1 MAHQQKFNGI
11 LLVDKPIGLTS
22 HDVVDKLRKKLS
34 MKRIGHAGTLDPI
47 ASGLLVIL
55 LGMATKISQLITN
68 CDKTYV
74 GEMCLGLTTDTHDAQ
89 GTTIATKIVPD
100 LSSRDVENVIY
111 SFLGEQHQIPPMFS
125 AKKLNGVPLY
135 KLARKGQDVERAPRL
150 VHIDEFILEN
160 FASPL
165 AEFKLSCSKG
175 TYVRTVVNDVGQ
187 VLGCGAHMTKLT
199 RTRVGTMDLE
209 KATKLDHILA
219 MELDE
224 IDKLVLRVTDVI

>member
-1 MAHQQKFNGI
+1 MAHKQKFNGI

-47 ASGLLVIL
+47 ANGLLVIL

-68 CDKTYV
+68 CDKTYA
-74 GEMCLGLTTDTHDAQ
+74 GEMCFGITTDTHDAQ
-89 GTTIATKIVPD
+89 GMIIAIKPVPE
-100 LSSRDVENVIY
+100 LVKNDVENVMH

-135 KLARKGQDVERAPRL
+135 KLARKGQNVEREPRL
-150 VHIDEFILEN
+150 IHIAEFALGN

-165 AEFKLSCSKG
+165 AEFELSCSKG
-175 TYVRTVVNDVGQ
+175 TYVRTLINDVGQ

-199 RTRVGTMDLE
+199 RTRVGPMRLE

-219 MELDE
+219 IEPEE
-224 IDKLVLRVTDVI
+224 IDKLILQVTDVV